1 MLANRH
7 HLLQVLQGHIG
18 MGNGAT
24 AERLCREIGALPNGP
39 VTCSPRH
46 LRKLVHELRE
56 KEGHHIGAHPARGYF
71 IAETPEE
78 LDVCCEFLR
87 ARAMTSLKDIA
98 AMRRMSLP
106 ELMGQLRFTE

>member
-1 MLANRH
+1 MLANKH
-7 HLLQVLQGHIG
+7 HLLQVLQQHIG

-24 AERLCREIGALPNGP
+24 AETLCRKIRALPNGP
-39 VTCSPRH
+39 ITCSTRH
-46 LRKLVHELRE
+46 LRKLVHDLRVT
-56 KEGHHIGAHPARGYF
+56 EGQHIGAHPSRGYF
-71 IAETPEE
+71 IASTPEE
-78 LDVCCEFLR
+78 LEVCCEFLR